1 MLSDSPS
8 GLTLQYAEKLLNPQE
23 STSEKNTGPSW
34 NDIIM
39 EEPFTGQHWQ
49 GAYGLPDGAVVK
61 SWDDSGSDIDYT
73 PPLSPASHHQFP
85 LQDEDVSQSSGD
97 TADETDPEIESDYD
111 SKSDRN
117 IERSLQLRS
126 QLEVLER
133 RQYWRQFWHSGVD
146 TSRAFD
152 ISDPSTLGM
161 FIID

>member
-8 GLTLQYAEKLLNPQE
+8 GMTLQYAEKLLNPQE

-73 PPLSPASHHQFP
+73 RHYPRQVITSFPYRTRTSHRAQETQRMKQILKSRVTTIQNRIGILSGPCNYGP
-85 LQDEDVSQSSGD
+85 
-97 TADETDPEIESDYD
+97 
-111 SKSDRN
+111 N
-117 IERSLQLRS
+117 
-126 QLEVLER
+126 
-133 RQYWRQFWHSGVD
+133 
-146 TSRAFD
+146 
-152 ISDPSTLGM
+152 
-161 FIID
+161 